1 MYHRQDML
9 AVTLAMS
16 SLLIGAPEPSGG
28 EQRALWTAIDDVRR
42 SQAIYAAILAH
53 PNTAKLRPFPRIGRA
68 KQRHEK
74 RLVRVAIKRGYGD
87 PPVQWNRSEVIAP
100 GEKRASCAMAVSQ
113 ELRNAAIYET
123 AMALPLAGP
132 TMRVMR
138 RVHRRV
144 RNHDV
149 PDFEACVRLA
159 K

>member
-9 AVTLAMS
+9 ALVLA
-16 SLLIGAPEPSGG
+16 LVLTPEASGG

-42 SQAIYAAILAH
+42 SQAIYEAVLAH
-53 PNTAKLRPFPRIGRA
+53 PNTKKLRPFARILRA
-68 KQRHEK
+68 KKRHEK
-74 RLVRVAIKRGYGD
+74 RLVKVAIKRGYGD

-100 GEKRASCAMAVSQ
+100 GDKRASCAMGVDQ

-123 AMALPLAGP
+123 AMAIPLSGRAQ
-132 TMRVMR
+132 RVIR
-138 RVHRRV
+138 RIHRRV

>member
-1 MYHRQDML
+1 ML
-9 AVTLAMS
+9 AVMLAM
-16 SLLIGAPEPSGG
+16 LLAPEPSGG

-42 SQAIYAAILAH
+42 SQAIYEAILAH
-53 PNTAKLRPFPRIGRA
+53 PNTAKLRPFPRILRA
-68 KQRHEK
+68 KKRHEK
-74 RLVRVAIKRGYGD
+74 RLVKVAIKRGYGD

-100 GEKRASCAMAVSQ
+100 GEKRASCAMAVDQ

-123 AMALPLAGP
+123 AMALPLAGR

-138 RVHRRV
+138 WVHRRV

-149 PDFEACVRLA
+149 TDFEACVRLA